1 MVGLELE
8 CVSESPSLS
17 FSRSGVGPKLY
28 IYNTFSDN
36 DAGAG
41 EQIYA
46 CNSTAALWHNPY
58 MATA

>member
-8 CVSESPSLS
+8 YVSESPGFS

-28 IYNTFSDN
+28 ISNTFSHD

-41 EQIYA
+41 E
-46 CNSTAALWHNPY
+46 
-58 MATA
+58 